1 LGLTTKQTKNQSG
14 EKKRKTMKH
23 TNPIKLAL
31 RALVAAARVR
41 WLRAHGQYHN
51 ARLAITQNQNGH
63 VRLANIAEGAHDGN
77 ITKAVD
83 VAVTER
89 FLLAKVGSASDRVN
103 IAGAADTPIGVITDE
118 AANVGDIVN
127 LALFGSAR
135 STLRM
140 VASGAIAQGALLEPA
155 ASGRVQ
161 TLGVGVGTHH
171 VVGRALDAA
180 ANAGDVIEVDPH
192 YFLRV
197 I

>member
-1 LGLTTKQTKNQSG
+1 MEKIKGMINRWMVRTPGLV
-14 EKKRKTMKH
+14 
-23 TNPIKLAL
+23 L
-31 RALVAAARVR
+31 
-41 WLRAHGQYHN
+41 
-51 ARLAITQNQNGH
+51 
-63 VRLANIAEGAHDGN
+63 LANIGEGTHDGN

-83 VAVTER
+83 AAVTER
-89 FLLAKVGSASDRVN
+89 FLLAKVGSASDRVAV
-103 IAGAADTPIGVITDE
+103 AGATDTPIGVITDE
-118 AANVGDIVN
+118 AANVGDVVN

-140 VASGAIAQGALLEPA
+140 VASAAIAQGALLEPA
-155 ASGRVQ
+155 ANGRVA
-161 TLGVGVGTHH
+161 TLGAGAGTHH

>member
-1 LGLTTKQTKNQSG
+1 
-14 EKKRKTMKH
+14 MKV
-23 TNPIKLAL
+23 NPIKLAL

-41 WLRAHGQYHN
+41 WLRAHGHYHN
-51 ARLAITQNQNGH
+51 ARLAITQTQNGR
-63 VRLANIAEGAHDGN
+63 VRLANIAEGTHDGN

-83 VAVTER
+83 AAITER
-89 FLLAKVGSASDRVN
+89 FLLAKVGSASDRVAV
-103 IAGAADTPIGVITDE
+103 AGAADTPIGVITDE
-118 AANVGDIVN
+118 AAAAGDLVN

-140 VASGAIAQGALLEPA
+140 VASGAIAQGALVEPA

-161 TLGVGVGTHH
+161 TLGVGAGTHH

-180 ANAGDVIEVDPH
+180 SAAGDVIEVDPH

>member
-1 LGLTTKQTKNQSG
+1 M
-14 EKKRKTMKH
+14 KR
-23 TNPIKLAL
+23 NNGIKLAL

-41 WLRAHGQYHN
+41 WLRAHGLVHN
-51 ARLAITQNQNGH
+51 TRLALTRNGR
-63 VRLANIAEGAHDGN
+63 VRLANIAEGTHDGN

-83 VAVTER
+83 AVITER
-89 FLLAKVGSASDRVN
+89 FLLCKVGSASDRVAV
-103 IAGAADTPIGVITDE
+103 AGAADTPIGVITDE
-118 AANVGDIVN
+118 AAAIGDIVN
-127 LALFGSAR
+127 VALLGSAR

-140 VASGAIAQGALLEPA
+140 VASAAIAQGALVEPA

-161 TLGVGVGTHH
+161 TLGVGAGTHH

-180 ANAGDVIEVDPH
+180 AAAGDVIEVDPH